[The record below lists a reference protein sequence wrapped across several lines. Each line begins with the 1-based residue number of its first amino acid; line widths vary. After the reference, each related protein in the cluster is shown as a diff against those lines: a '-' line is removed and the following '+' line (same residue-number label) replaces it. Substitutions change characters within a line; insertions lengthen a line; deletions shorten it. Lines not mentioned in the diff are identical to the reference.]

1 MSLRRLLFP
10 FLFSSIV
17 FAGFSSDDL
26 ARIWIDRAA
35 DLLNKTQLD
44 QKELMEAGSALDIAE
59 EFQAPGPDALYLRAL
74 IVKDGRVP
82 VEGIPVRLAYDLSLA
97 ALDSDAVPSATVE
110 ISFRKRASLYA
121 AIALRLKKYEDYLD
135 EYASWPKGEK
145 NAITILYAAA
155 RSALFLGYQKQAIA
169 LALRG
174 ESLSE
179 ETDSLAGLNLNLDH
193 PLSAFRAIAVAAGDE
208 KLTRTFASARKRWGQ
223 SLEDA
228 IMPWILS
235 GRVSGKTI
243 RVILPSL
250 SASAV
255 KLANAVIGLE
265 PLTDIQGDL
274 ALARMLEDSYPLEKM
289 ISSFTGMLTAD
300 TEYDGYEE
308 ERIKVVNGQPVYR
321 VIDADQDGQY
331 EWEFHFKDGIP
342 EQIRLDGGR
351 LEVHYDVKSYPEVHS
366 INSTDGSTHG
376 NAIFL
381 PGSFTWDP
389 GNGDHLSI
397 QLDRPDW
404 VDNDLWPFMSRIS
417 LQAELND
424 GRELGRIF
432 IWLDKGIP
440 VKSVEIHYSDS
451 NQEEPLWV
459 KELLYEDG
467 IVTAGRRS
475 LRKISETDSERLW
488 ELYERYENGEIVG
501 LAWDPGMRGTPVYLK
516 DWALETYLQIHV
528 WNLNGDDWMDLRRFV
543 STETEDSVR
552 ELHITEAGESDLL
565 PWSSDSWYPWE

>member
-1 MSLRRLLFP
+1 MSLRCLLCP

-17 FAGFSSDDL
+17 LTGFSSDDL
-26 ARIWIDRAA
+26 ARIWIGRAA
-35 DLLNKTQLD
+35 DLLNKSQLD
-44 QKELMEAGSALDIAE
+44 QQDLMEADRALDIAE

-74 IVKDGRVP
+74 TVKDGRIP
-82 VEGIPVRLAYDLSLA
+82 VEGIPTRLAYDLSLA
-97 ALDSDAVPSATVE
+97 ALDSDAVPGASAE
-110 ISFRKRASLYA
+110 ISFRERAFLYA
-121 AIALRLKKYEDYLD
+121 AMALRLKKYEDYLD
-135 EYASWPKGEK
+135 EYTSWPKGER

-155 RSALFLGYQKQAIA
+155 RSALFLGYQDQAID

-174 ESLSE
+174 ESLSG
-179 ETDSLAGLNLNLDH
+179 ETDSLAGFELNLDH

-208 KLTRTFASARKRWGQ
+208 KLTGTFASARKRWGQ

-235 GRVSGKTI
+235 GRVSGNTI

-250 SASAV
+250 SESAG

-265 PLTDIQGDL
+265 PLADIQGDL
-274 ALARMLEDSYPLEKM
+274 ALARMLEDSYPLEKRLT
-289 ISSFTGMLTAD
+289 SFTGVLTAD
-300 TEYDGYEE
+300 AEYDGYEE
-308 ERIKVVNGQPVYR
+308 ERIEVVNGQPVYR

-331 EWEFHFKDGIP
+331 EWEIHFEDGIP

-351 LEVHYDVKSYPEVHS
+351 LEILYDEKSYPEVHS
-366 INSTDGSTHG
+366 INSTDGSAHG

-381 PGSFTWDP
+381 PGAFSWDP
-389 GNGDHLSI
+389 GNGNHLSI

-417 LQAELND
+417 LQAQLND

-440 VKSVEIHYSDS
+440 VKSVEVHYSDS
-451 NQEEPLWV
+451 NQEDPLWV

-475 LRKISETDSERLW
+475 LRKISGTERLW

-528 WNLNGDDWMDLRRFV
+528 WNLDGDDWMDMRRFV
-543 STETEDSVR
+543 STEIGDSVR